1 MNFSAAIRHLSG
13 VALFL
18 AAAACLTAS
27 AASADSVCTVLA
39 DAGTGEVLVEQGV
52 CDERVPPASTFKI
65 AISLMGYD
73 AGFLKD
79 EHSPELPFKEDYPDW
94 RESWRADTDPTV
106 WMRDSVVWYS
116 QQVTLSLGMQR
127 FADYAAA
134 FGYGNADVSGDAG
147 KDNGLTRAWLSS
159 SLRISPLEQVRFL
172 TRMVNGKLPVSDH
185 AHAMTEAIMTAT
197 GLPNGW
203 MARGKTGAG
212 ASVASDGKLHRDQ
225 PIGWFVGWAAK
236 GGRNIVFV
244 RMTQYS
250 TRPKLSPGFDTR
262 DRLLADLPALLEAL

>member
-1 MNFSAAIRHLSG
+1 MLA
-13 VALFL
+13 L
-18 AAAACLTAS
+18 AALLTAP

-39 DAGTGEVLVEQGV
+39 DAGTGAVLVQQGI

-73 AGFLKD
+73 AGFLED
-79 EHSPELPFKEDYPDW
+79 EHNPELPFKEGYADW
-94 RESWRADTDPTV
+94 RQSWRADTDPLV

-127 FADYAAA
+127 FAGYAAA

-159 SLRISPLEQVRFL
+159 SLRISPLEQVGFL
-172 TRMVNGKLPVSDH
+172 TRMVNGQLPVSHH
-185 AHAMTEAIMTAT
+185 AHVMTGAIMTAFP
-197 GLPNGW
+197 LPDGW
-203 MARGKTGAG
+203 TVRGKTGAG
-212 ASVASDGKLHRDQ
+212 FAVALNGKPVRDH
-225 PIGWFVGWAAK
+225 PVGWFVGWAQK
-236 GGRNIVFV
+236 GERNIVFV

-250 TRPKLSPGFDTR
+250 KRQKLSPGFGAR
-262 DRLLADLPALLEAL
+262 DQMLADLPALLEAL